1 MDLSPAYILHR
12 RPYSNTSL
20 LLDIFSL
27 ENGRFS
33 AISRGGRSAKSQGNC
48 LQPFIP
54 LHILCK
60 GRGEVK
66 TLVKYEASG
75 QSLLKHGELLYCG
88 IYLNELMTRLLSQH
102 EAYPDLFAYYSY
114 TLEQLSKEESDKDIV
129 LRYFELQL
137 LQEIGYPVNLDMDIK
152 GDFIA
157 NNKLY
162 DYVPEYGLTISSAVN
177 TGISGNSLNALNA
190 RTLTDQQQRLDAKR
204 LMRYVLS
211 FYLGDKPLMSR
222 QLFMPLIKQD

>member
-27 ENGRFS
+27 ESGRFS
-33 AISRGGRSAKSQGNC
+33 AISRGSRASKGLGNC
-48 LQPFIP
+48 LQPFVP
-54 LHILCK
+54 LHILWK

-66 TLVKYEASG
+66 TLLKYEASG
-75 QSLLKHGELLYCG
+75 QSLLKQGELLFCG

-114 TLEQLSKEESDKDIV
+114 TLGQLSDAELDKDIV

-137 LQEIGYPVNLDMDIK
+137 LQEIGYPVNLQSDAK
-152 GDFIA
+152 GDEISD
-157 NNKLY
+157 NKLY
-162 DYVPEYGLTISSAVN
+162 DYVPEFGLTVSSASN
-177 TGISGNSLNALNA
+177 TSISGDTLNALNE
-190 RTLTDQQQRLDAKR
+190 RTLSSQRQRLDAKR

-222 QLFMPLIKQD
+222 QLFMPLKKQD